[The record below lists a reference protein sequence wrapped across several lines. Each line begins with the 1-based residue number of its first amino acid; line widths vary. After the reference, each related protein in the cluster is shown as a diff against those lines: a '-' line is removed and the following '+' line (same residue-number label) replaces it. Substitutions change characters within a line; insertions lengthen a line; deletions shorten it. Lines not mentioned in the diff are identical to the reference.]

1 MAAVLKPH
9 VTAADYLAAERTG
22 KTKHEYAAGQVYAMA
37 GASERHNL
45 VAGNTFA
52 SLHAQLRRR
61 SCNVYPSDMRVKTR
75 AMGLYTYPD
84 LSIVCGT
91 PQFEDE
97 RRDTLL
103 NPTVIVEVLSP
114 TTESYDRGR
123 KFQHYRTMPSLVE
136 YVLIAQDAL
145 HVEHYTRQ
153 AEGRWLLAEAD
164 GPDGVIHLSSI
175 GCDLTL
181 AEVYEKVDWGADT
194 EG

>member
-9 VTAADYLAAERTG
+9 VTAADYLAAERAG
-22 KTKHEYAAGQVYAMA
+22 KTKHEYVAGQVYAMA

-84 LSIVCGT
+84 LSVVCGT

-114 TTESYDRGR
+114 TTENYDRGR

-145 HVEHYTRQ
+145 HVEHYARQ
-153 AEGRWLLAEAD
+153 ADGRWLLAEAD
-164 GPDGVIHLSSI
+164 GPDGVIQLAAI
-175 GCDLTL
+175 GCEL
-181 AEVYEKVDWGADT
+181 ALADVYEKVEFEDEA
-194 EG
+194 

>member
-22 KTKHEYAAGQVYAMA
+22 KTKHEYLAGQVYAMA

-45 VAGNTFA
+45 VAMNTGA

-84 LSIVCGT
+84 LSVVCGT

-103 NPTVIVEVLSP
+103 NPTLIVEVLSP
-114 TTESYDRGR
+114 TTENYDRGR

-136 YVLIAQDAL
+136 YVIIAQDVM
-145 HVEHYTRQ
+145 HVEHYARQ
-153 AEGRWLLAEAD
+153 PDGRWLLTEAD
-164 GPDGVIHLSSI
+164 GAAGAIQLAAI
-175 GCDLTL
+175 GCEL
-181 AEVYEKVDWGADT
+181 ALADVYEKVEFEDEA
-194 EG
+194 

>member
-22 KTKHEYAAGQVYAMA
+22 KTKHEYVAGQVYAMA

-84 LSIVCGT
+84 LSVVCGT

-114 TTESYDRGR
+114 TTENYDRGR

-145 HVEHYTRQ
+145 HVEHYARQ
-153 AEGRWLLAEAD
+153 ADGRWLLAEAD
-164 GPDGVIHLSSI
+164 GPDGVIQLAAI
-175 GCDLTL
+175 GCEL
-181 AEVYEKVDWGADT
+181 ALADVYEKVEFEDEA
-194 EG
+194 

>member
-22 KTKHEYAAGQVYAMA
+22 KTKHEYVAGQVYAMA

-136 YVLIAQDAL
+136 YVLVAQDAM
-145 HVEHYTRQ
+145 HIEQYTRQ
-153 AEGRWLLAEAD
+153 ADGRWVLTEAD
-164 GPDGVIHLSSI
+164 GPQGVIELTAI
-175 GCDLTL
+175 GCTL
-181 AEVYEKVDWGADT
+181 RLDEVYEKVEFA
-194 EG
+194 EGEA